1 MRVKLSTEPARVL
14 DFDLETLAA
23 GFADPNW
30 VPQKITCA
38 AWSWVGEEKVHATI
52 SDKMGFFTP
61 ELRVEMLRPLLKALY
76 QADMVTGHNL
86 IRFDLPV
93 LNAECHRLGLPPLKA
108 FLVQDTMRV
117 AKMKGFKKGQDNIS
131 ELLETVQKK
140 QAMTWQE
147 WEDAYEEDGWKS
159 IISRAK
165 SDVMQHKEMRAEMLE
180 RGWLKPPAMWKP

>member
-1 MRVKLSTEPARVL
+1 MQVKISTESAKVL

-38 AWSWVGEEKVHATI
+38 AWSWIGSEKVEATI
-52 SDKMGFFTP
+52 SDKAGFFNP
-61 ELRVEMLRPLLKALY
+61 ELRVKMLKPLLKAMY
-76 QADMVTGHNL
+76 EADMLTGHNI
-86 IRFDLPV
+86 IRFDLPI
-93 LNAECHRLGLPPLKA
+93 LNAEVHRLGLPPLKS
-108 FLVQDTMRV
+108 FLVQDTMKV

-131 ELLETVQKK
+131 ELLETVNKK

-147 WEDAYEEDGWKS
+147 WEDAYEETGWKS

-165 SDVMQHKEMRAEMLE
+165 SDVLQHKEMRQEMLE
-180 RGWLKPPAMWKP
+180 RNWLKPPVRWSP